1 MKLLISVLVLLSAYA
16 SKSFEMNTL
25 SPSIPCPFKLKPLN
39 ANCKSQPSS
48 YDDLITLKDQVV
60 SSNFLSIYGGK
71 AATATP
77 VEKVPFLKKPVTK
90 VLLATWGVFQVVAV
104 LGNAIRRLI
113 PIALQPFKAQDLL
126 PFHWGLFGVWVV
138 YMVYAE
144 GNYNNYLF

>member
-1 MKLLISVLVLLSAYA
+1 MKLFISLLVLLSAYA

-71 AATATP
+71 AASTSTS
-77 VEKVPFLKKPVTK
+77 VENKVPFLKRPITK

-104 LGNAIRRLI
+104 LGNAVRRLI

-126 PFHWGLFGVWVV
+126 PFQWGLFGVWVI

-144 GNYNNYLF
+144 GK